1 MSSIRVLYRIY
12 EALGLR
18 VVGFGEFNLGLKG
31 FEVYW
36 SQKVMGLS
44 IRGSRV
50 KARQAVVVRG
60 LVGWASGL
68 VVARSSARVLCLPV
82 SERSDLLTHALRAGY
97 WMSTGCARCGEPKLP
112 QRGRWGC

>member
-18 VVGFGEFNLGLKG
+18 VVGFGEFNLGLEG

-44 IRGSRV
+44 AEG
-50 KARQAVVVRG
+50 
-60 LVGWASGL
+60 
-68 VVARSSARVLCLPV
+68 C
-82 SERSDLLTHALRAGY
+82 RAWVYEAQG
-97 WMSTGCARCGEPKLP
+97 
-112 QRGRWGC
+112 